1 MGEGG
6 DINGDI
12 KQENLGAFCTQYNLL
27 QVNKEDTYLVDDFL
41 YMLLC
46 YFTFF
51 WKSVQK
57 ALEILLHQLPQF
69 WET

>member
-51 WKSVQK
+51 
-57 ALEILLHQLPQF
+57 
-69 WET
+69 